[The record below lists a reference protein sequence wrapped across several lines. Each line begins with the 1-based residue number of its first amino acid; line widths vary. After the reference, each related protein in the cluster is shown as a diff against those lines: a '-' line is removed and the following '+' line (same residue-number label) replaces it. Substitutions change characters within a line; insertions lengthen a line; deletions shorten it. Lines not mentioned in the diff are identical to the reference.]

1 MYQSLRRVL
10 DMAYAQ
16 AAEGK
21 GAERHAGGLPFEEQP
36 MQTISRLL
44 RSERGMAFQAIK
56 KIQEGLNLPTTDRK
70 INELLGAINYLAG
83 IVIYLEAQEPPS
95 DQGRLCIVANDGQFA
110 GSGGGGNGYPK
121 APSPPPPRN
130 VTGGIVPNAQP
141 PLTPEPNPHS

>member
-70 INELLGAINYLAG
+70 VHELLGAINYLAG
-83 IVIYLEAQEPPS
+83 IVIYLETQEQSS
-95 DQGRLCIVANDGQFA
+95 DQGKLFYSGVEVRLNTQEHA
-110 GSGGGGNGYPK
+110 SGGGGQCYPTK
-121 APSPPPPRN
+121 AH
-130 VTGGIVPNAQP
+130 QP
-141 PLTPEPNPHS
+141 